1 MDQVLCNLQE
11 AHLQK
16 KLSAWEIEFVES
28 MSKQYANWQASTSQ
42 MSFGTSRQRNALLTV
57 HRRLFPAVDPL
68 TFQPFPKDE
77 S

>member
-28 MSKQYANWQASTSQ
+28 MSKQYANWQASTSR
-42 MSFGTSRQRNALLTV
+42 MAFGTPKQHAALLNV
-57 HRRLFPAVDPL
+57 HKRLFPTVNPL